1 MTDAIKPKF
10 RFPIDIQWFSEP
22 EPEPTDPPA
31 DPPAEPPA
39 VDPEPAKTF
48 TQEDLD
54 KIVADRIARER
65 KKYADYDEIK
75 KKAEEYEQAEA
86 ERKKAEMT
94 AQERLEAEKA
104 EALRKAQ
111 EAEEAAQ
118 RTMSTAN
125 QRLIKSEFKLLAKE
139 AGVRA
144 DALEDAFKL
153 ADVSGVTVDEDG
165 NVDGVKAVIEAL
177 IAGKPYLVEQ
187 AKKEPKTIGGPT
199 GYAADDEAKTLE
211 AQLEEA
217 KKQRNFSKVVELSNK
232 IQALLNK

>member
-1 MTDAIKPKF
+1 MTDAIRPKF

-31 DPPAEPPA
+31 EPPA
-39 VDPEPAKTF
+39 ADPEPAKTF
-48 TQEDLD
+48 TQEELEQ
-54 KIVADRIARER
+54 KIAERLARER

-75 KKAEEYEQAEA
+75 KKAEEYEQAEEA
-86 ERKKAEMT
+86 RKKAEMT

-118 RTMSTAN
+118 RTMSAAN
-125 QRLIKSEFKLLAKE
+125 QRLIKSEFKLFAKE

-199 GYAADDEAKTLE
+199 GYSAGDEVKTLE
-211 AQLEEA
+211 TQLEDA
-217 KKQRNFSKVVELSNK
+217 KKKRDFGLVLELSNK
-232 IQALLNK
+232 IKQALK

>member
-1 MTDAIKPKF
+1 MTDAIKPNF

-22 EPEPTDPPA
+22 EPDTLPDPDGDDSQPA
-31 DPPAEPPA
+31 ADT
-39 VDPEPAKTF
+39 EPAKMF
-48 TQEDLD
+48 TQEDLEK
-54 KIVADRIARER
+54 KIAERLTRER
-65 KKYADYDEIK
+65 KKYADYDDLK

-94 AQERLEAEKA
+94 AQERLEAERA

-118 RTMSTAN
+118 RSMSTAN

-199 GYAADDEAKTLE
+199 GYATDDEAKTLE

-232 IQALLNK
+232 IQALLKK

>member
-1 MTDAIKPKF
+1 MNNAKF
-10 RFPIDIQWFSEP
+10 RFPIDLQYFSEP
-22 EPEPTDPPA
+22 TPEPTDPPA
-31 DPPAEPPA
+31 EPPTA
-39 VDPEPAKTF
+39 DPEPTKTF
-48 TQEDLD
+48 TQEELD

-65 KKYADYDEIK
+65 KKYEKYADYDDLK
-75 KKAEEYEQAEA
+75 KKAEEYERAEE

-139 AGVRA
+139 AGIRA
-144 DALEDAFKL
+144 DALEDAYKL
-153 ADVSGVTVDEDG
+153 ADFSGVTVDEDG
-165 NVDGVKAVIEAL
+165 NVDGVKAVIESL
-177 IAGKPYLVEQ
+177 IAGKSYLVEQ
-187 AKKEPKTIGGPT
+187 AKKEPKTIGGPS
-199 GYAADDEAKTLE
+199 GYSNNDEAKTLE
-211 AQLEEA
+211 AQLEDA

-232 IQALLNK
+232 IQALLKK

>member
-22 EPEPTDPPA
+22 EPEPT
-31 DPPAEPPA
+31 EPPA
-39 VDPEPAKTF
+39 ADPEPAKTF

-75 KKAEEYEQAEA
+75 KKAEEFEQAEA

-94 AQERLEAEKA
+94 AQERLEAEKS

-187 AKKEPKTIGGPT
+187 AKKEPRTIGGPSNPSPDVATQKTAEQLLKDAAEKARRT
-199 GYAADDEAKTLE
+199 GRIEDRMAY
-211 AQLEEA
+211 AQL
-217 KKQRNFSKVVELSNK
+217 KSELGM
-232 IQALLNK
+232 